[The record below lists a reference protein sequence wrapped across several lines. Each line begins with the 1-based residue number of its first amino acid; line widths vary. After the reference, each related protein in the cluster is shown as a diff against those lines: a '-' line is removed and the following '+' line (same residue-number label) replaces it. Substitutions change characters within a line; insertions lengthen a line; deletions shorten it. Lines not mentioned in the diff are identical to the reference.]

1 MEIIG
6 LLILLF
12 FGGFIIRVI
21 LRTAGAAGRTAIGKG
36 SLSENLERSFKGMGA
51 LEARMIDA
59 HLSDDDPDSAL
70 VKQIEVKGLFP
81 VQGNDRSV
89 AFVMSVFDNT
99 DDEMKPVISIL
110 DEFQEPE
117 NVVFQYVSEIPPVS
131 TGQGFMGWERI
142 GGVFPELLQPPYGGK
157 RDMLIVVRLI
167 DLASPPT
174 ISHGFA
180 NGSDG
185 IFWQTNMPFTHVFT
199 EKGYKEAN
207 EHREEAQA
215 LSVKIAIAVAMA
227 DGSFDDSEG
236 VVITEWIRRA
246 IEPFDSEKREELKSI
261 YNDAMREAYA
271 DAKDGSLSLSVVT
284 ERLNEI
290 GEAKVKYDAVELCFE
305 VMAADGEADP
315 EEMRTIRKIGEA
327 LDLDLAELEAM
338 RDQKIVGLESHIS
351 SDGDI
356 EELLGI
362 EADWSDDKVNA
373 HLRSEFQKWN
383 NRLNALPEG
392 SERENAQTML
402 EMISRARKKY
412 GANAR

>member
-1 MEIIG
+1 MEVVVGI
-6 LLILLF
+6 ILLLF
-12 FGGFIIRVI
+12 AGTIIRVI
-21 LRTAGAAGRTAIGKG
+21 FGSLGAAGRTAMGKG
-36 SLSENLERSFKGMGA
+36 SLSENLERSFKEMGA
-51 LEARMIDA
+51 LEARLVDA
-59 HLSDDDPDSAL
+59 RLTDDPDSAI
-70 VKQIEVKGLFP
+70 VKQVEVRGVFP
-81 VQGNDRSV
+81 VANALGSV
-89 AFVMSVFDNT
+89 AFVTSVFDNT
-99 DDEMKPVISIL
+99 GDELAPVISIL
-110 DEFQEPE
+110 DEFQEPN
-117 NVVFQYVSEIPPVS
+117 NVVFQHVSEMPPIS
-131 TGQGFMGWERI
+131 PNQGFVGWERI
-142 GGVFPELLQPPYGGK
+142 GGVFPDLLQPPYGGK
-157 RDMLIVVRLI
+157 RDMMIIVRLI
-167 DLASPPT
+167 DLAEPPS
-174 ISHGFA
+174 IQHGFA
-180 NGSDG
+180 DG
-185 IFWQTNMPFTHVFT
+185 DEGILWKTYLPFTYEFT
-199 EKGYKEAN
+199 GKGYSEVS

-215 LSVKIAIAVAMA
+215 LSVKVAIAVAMA
-227 DGSFDDSEG
+227 DGSFDDREG
-236 VVITEWIRRA
+236 VVIAEWIRRA
-246 IEPFDSEKREELKSI
+246 IEPFESEKREELKSI

>member
-6 LLILLF
+6 LIILVF

-21 LRTAGAAGRTAIGKG
+21 FRTLGAAGRTAMGKG
-36 SLSENLERSFKGMGA
+36 SLSENLELSFKGMGP
-51 LEARMIDA
+51 LEARLTDGR
-59 HLSDDDPDSAL
+59 LSDDPDSPL
-70 VKQIEVKGLFP
+70 VKQVEVKGIFP
-81 VQGNDRSV
+81 VANALGSV
-89 AFVMSVFDNT
+89 AFVTSVFDNT
-99 DDEMKPVISIL
+99 DDELAPVISIL
-110 DEFQEPE
+110 DEFQEPG
-117 NVVFQYVSEIPPVS
+117 NVVFQHVSEMPPIAPN
-131 TGQGFMGWERI
+131 QGFVSWERI
-142 GGVFPELLQPPYGGK
+142 GGVFPDLLQPPQGGK

-167 DLASPPT
+167 DLDSPPS
-174 ISHGFA
+174 IQHGFA
-180 NGSDG
+180 DSSEGLL
-185 IFWQTNMPFTHVFT
+185 WQTNMPFTHVFT
-199 EKGYKEAN
+199 EKGYREAS

-227 DGSFDDSEG
+227 DGSFDDREG
-236 VVITEWIRRA
+236 EVIAEWIRRA
-246 IEPFDSEKREELKSI
+246 IEPFDTERREELKSV

-271 DAKDGSLSLSVVT
+271 DAKEDSLSLSALT

-290 GEAKVKYDAVELCFE
+290 GEAKVKYDAVELCYE

-327 LDLDLAELEAM
+327 LDLDLGELEAM

-351 SDGDI
+351 SGGDI

-362 EADWSDDKVNA
+362 EADWSNDKVNA

-392 SERENAQTML
+392 PERENAQTML
-402 EMISRARKKY
+402 DMISRARQKY
-412 GANAR
+412 GANA